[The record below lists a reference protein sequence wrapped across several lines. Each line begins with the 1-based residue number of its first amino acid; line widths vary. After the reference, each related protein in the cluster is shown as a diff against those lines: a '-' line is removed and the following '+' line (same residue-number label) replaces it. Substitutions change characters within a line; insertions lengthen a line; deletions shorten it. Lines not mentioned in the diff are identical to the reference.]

1 MMVDLTETL
10 TVILRLFLAAL
21 MGGLVGLERESV
33 NRPAGLRTHV
43 LVCVGSA
50 LVMMVSMDMFNIYR
64 GVADADP
71 GRIAAQVVSGIGF
84 LGAGTIMREGV
95 NIRGLTTAASLWV
108 VAGVGLAVGAGFYV
122 PAVTTV
128 LIVLCTLVL
137 LSRFEGLLLG
147 RRHFRCIS
155 LSVADKP
162 GQLGKIGAAL
172 GSLDVNIKNISIRS
186 DPGLQRLEIELFIRM
201 PGGLTMDEVIRELA
215 SIEGVYGIHG
225 S

>member
-1 MMVDLTETL
+1 MAEVYGVV
-10 TVILRLFLAAL
+10 TVVVRLFLAAL

-33 NRPAGLRTHV
+33 NRPAGFRTHV

-50 LVMMVSMDMFNIYR
+50 LIMMVSMDMYAMYR
-64 GVADADP
+64 GMTDADP
-71 GRIAAQVVSGIGF
+71 TRIAAQVVSGIGF

-95 NIRGLTTAASLWV
+95 NVRGLTTAASLWV
-108 VAGVGLAVGAGFYV
+108 VAGVGLAVGAGPYI

-128 LIVLCTLVL
+128 FIVLFTLVL
-137 LSRFEGLLLG
+137 LSRFEGLVLG
-147 RRHFRCIS
+147 RRHFRCLS

-172 GSLDVNIKNISIRS
+172 GSLDVNIKNISIRP
-186 DPGLQRLEIELFIRM
+186 DPSVQRLQIELFIRM
-201 PGGLTMDEVIRELA
+201 PGGLTIDEVIRELS